1 MSLRWREFRIRILPA
16 IVFIVTALVV
26 GWLWTHSLGP
36 VHFVGVAT
44 GKTYTLNLPT
54 DGQISRILVKRS
66 QSVSAGD
73 PILEILPAT
82 SQLKTATLNRIQAE
96 TRQLSLSMEPMSDL
110 QRNALNLEQVLLDQV
125 NTRVERAQAQ
135 ANAFRALRELE
146 RVQNLHEQGIA
157 STSDLDLA
165 KATYEAFQVE
175 VDEKSN
181 YLRALELRIEK
192 LKSAGG
198 PESSWQSALQS
209 SLEVK
214 QAELAEIEATMSP
227 VMLFAPGDGVVKKIN
242 VFEGQWARAGELGV
256 EIVNPRADHVVGYM
270 REPFSE
276 TLAPGDQVEIRTR
289 RTPPTS
295 ALTTVESIG
304 PELSIIPANLTAS
317 ANLAPDARGL
327 TVYIPIPP
335 ELNAIP
341 GETISVN
348 LLAESQK

>member
-1 MSLRWREFRIRILPA
+1 MLPA
-16 IVFIVTALVV
+16 IVFIVTALFV

-36 VHFVGVAT
+36 VHIVGVAT
-44 GKTYTLNLPT
+44 GKSYTLNFPT
-54 DGQISRILVKRS
+54 DGKISRILVTRS
-66 QSVSAGD
+66 QAVSKGD

-82 SQLKTATLNRIQAE
+82 SQLKTARLNRIQAE
-96 TRQLSLSMEPMSDL
+96 TRQLSSSMEPMSDL

-135 ANAFRALRELE
+135 ANAFRALRELD
-146 RVQNLHEQGIA
+146 RIRNLHEQGIR

-165 KATYEAFQVE
+165 KATHEALQVE
-175 VDEKSN
+175 VEEKSK
-181 YLRALELRIEK
+181 YLEALEQRIEN
-192 LKSAGG
+192 LKTAGG
-198 PESSWQSALQS
+198 PSSSWQSALQS
-209 SLEVK
+209 AIEVK

-227 VMLFAPGDGVVKKIN
+227 VMLFAPGDGVVKELK
-242 VFEGQWARAGELGV
+242 VFEGQWAQAGELGV

-295 ALTTVESIG
+295 ALATVESIG
-304 PELSIIPANLTAS
+304 PELSIIPANLNTS

-348 LLAESQK
+348 LHPERHK

>member
-1 MSLRWREFRIRILPA
+1 MLPA
-16 IVFIVTALVV
+16 IVFIATASVV
-26 GWLWTHSLGP
+26 GWLWTQSLGH
-36 VHFVGVAT
+36 VQITGVAA
-44 GKTYTLNLPT
+44 GKTYSLSLPT

-66 QSVSAGD
+66 QIVAAGD

-96 TRQLSLSMEPMSDL
+96 ARQLRSSMEPMSDL
-110 QRNALNLEQVLLDQV
+110 QRNALNLEQILLDQV

-135 ANAFRALRELE
+135 ANAVRAFRELD
-146 RVQNLHEQGIA
+146 RIRNLHEQGIR

-165 KATYEAFQVE
+165 KATYEALQVE
-175 VDEKSN
+175 VEEKSN
-181 YLRALELRIEK
+181 YLEALELRLEN
-192 LKSAGG
+192 LKTASG
-198 PESSWQSALQS
+198 PESSWQSALQNAI
-209 SLEVK
+209 EVK
-214 QAELAEIEATMSP
+214 QAELAEIEATMSA
-227 VMLFAPGDGVVKKIN
+227 VMLLAPGDGVVKEIS
-242 VFEGQWARAGELGV
+242 VFEGQWAQAGELGV

-270 REPFSE
+270 REPFTK
-276 TLAPGDQVEIRTR
+276 TLAPGDQVEIQTR

-295 ALTTVESIG
+295 ALATVESIG
-304 PELSIIPANLTAS
+304 PELSIIPANLNAS